1 MLTKE
6 NYKQMFTSIWEDIK
20 REYNYGNT
28 VSRIILVNIG
38 VFLAINIVWVILRI
52 SNGWVTPPVYDK
64 IVQFLSISS
73 KGMHN
78 LTHIWAVITH
88 MFLHERFFHLFFNM
102 LLLYYFGRI
111 VGDFIGNHRVLPLYL
126 LSGIAG
132 AILFFVSINL
142 LPYGG
147 DNIHFALGASA
158 AVMGIVLAAGVLSPD
173 YIFYLPLL
181 GPVKIKYIIAVMLLI
196 DLFAM
201 AGNTNTGGHFA
212 HLGGALFGWIFVRQL
227 RKGKDLSVFVN
238 RLIYSISLLF
248 NPEARKQ
255 ERKGPHVVYK
265 NKDTQKTSA
274 RKQQRKKRSKPNHSS
289 DNLSHQEQVDTILDK
304 IKEQGYES
312 LTPEEKEFLFNAS
325 KK

>member
-1 MLTKE
+1 
-6 NYKQMFTSIWEDIK
+6 MFTSIWEDIK
-20 REYNYGNT
+20 REYSYGNT
-28 VSRIILVNIG
+28 VTRIILFNVG

-73 KGMHN
+73 SGWHN
-78 LTHIWAVITH
+78 LTHIWSVITH

-126 LSGIAG
+126 LAGIAG
-132 AILFFVSINL
+132 ALLFYISINVF
-142 LPYGG
+142 PYGG
-147 DNIHFALGASA
+147 GSLHFALGASA

-196 DLFAM
+196 DFFAM

-212 HLGGALFGWIFVRQL
+212 HLGGALFGWIYIRQL
-227 RKGKDLSVFVN
+227 RRGRDLSVFVN
-238 RLIYSISLLF
+238 RLIYSITLLF

-255 ERKGPHVVYK
+255 EQRKGPHMVYK
-265 NKDTQKTSA
+265 NKDKKKTTA
-274 RKQQRKKRSKPNHSS
+274 RQQQRRSKQSKPNHTS
-289 DNLSHQEQVDTILDK
+289 DNMSHQDQLDNILDK

>member
-1 MLTKE
+1 
-6 NYKQMFTSIWEDIK
+6 MFTSIWEDIK
-20 REYNYGNT
+20 REFNYGNT

-38 VFLAINIVWVILRI
+38 VFLLINIVWVILRI
-52 SNGWVTPPVYDK
+52 SNGWVTPPAYEK

-73 KGMHN
+73 SVRHN
-78 LTHIWAVITH
+78 LTHIWVFITH
-88 MFLHERFFHLFFNM
+88 MFLHEGFFHLFFNM
-102 LLLYYFGRI
+102 LMLYYFGRI

-132 AILFFVSINL
+132 ALMFFLTVNF

-147 DNIHFALGASA
+147 GNLHFALGASA

-181 GPVKIKYIIAVMLLI
+181 GAVKIKYIIAVMLI
-196 DLFAM
+196 VDFFAV

-227 RKGKDLSVFVN
+227 RKGQDLSVWVN
-238 RLIYSISLLF
+238 RLIYSITLLF
-248 NPEARKQ
+248 KPDSRKQ
-255 ERKGPHVVYK
+255 ERKGPYMVYK
-265 NKDTQKTSA
+265 NQDKKKTA
-274 RKQQRKKRSKPNHSS
+274 TRKQEKSKPHHTS
-289 DNLSHQEQVDTILDK
+289 DNLSHEEQVDSILDK
-304 IKEQGYES
+304 IKEKGYES